1 MKGTVHPAPSE
12 DQLAAIA
19 EGWHVCVLVGLT
31 TPQAALCT
39 DGIGLL
45 LALYSCARGRA
56 STGAALSATV
66 TVSATALAL
75 LH

>member
-1 MKGTVHPAPSE
+1 MKSTVHREPGE
-12 DQLAAIA
+12 GQLAAIA
-19 EGWHVCVLVGLT
+19 EGWHLCVLIGLT

-39 DGIGLL
+39 DGVGLL

-66 TVSATALAL
+66 SASATALAL